1 MKLKSFVFSIIVLS
15 IFILSSCSTPLTK
28 ECLSPQI
35 SDLKIK
41 WGDYIMKK
49 DILVEGYILHSN
61 GNLFKLKNIQ
71 DTTGSKI
78 GNINDNDY
86 CEIQKKI
93 RNEFLKV
100 EILNVTADT
109 MRFVEYKSEMSLTTQ
124 RAFWNS
130 KFKTETNQAF
140 FDIFDKLTELK
151 KNLE

>member
-1 MKLKSFVFSIIVLS
+1 MKLKSFVFSF
-15 IFILSSCSTPLTK
+15 IFFTILLLNSCTAPVAK
-28 ECLSPQI
+28 QCLSPQI
-35 SDLKIK
+35 IDLKIK

-71 DTTGSKI
+71 DTTGAKI
-78 GNINDNDY
+78 GNLNDDDY

-93 RNEFLKV
+93 RNEFLKID
-100 EILNVTADT
+100 ILNVTADT
-109 MRFVEYKSEMSLTTQ
+109 MRFVEYKSEKSLTTQ

-130 KFKTETNQAF
+130 NFKTETNEAF

-151 KNLE
+151 KILE